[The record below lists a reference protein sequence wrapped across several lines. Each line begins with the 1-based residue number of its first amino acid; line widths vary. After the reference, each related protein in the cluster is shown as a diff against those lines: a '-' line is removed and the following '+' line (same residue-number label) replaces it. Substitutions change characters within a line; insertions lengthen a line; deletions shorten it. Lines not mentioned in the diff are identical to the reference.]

1 MNEDLFT
8 PEDRRVLAAYRNPAK
23 DMGRATRLSIQYL
36 VGAGVFIALAVAYD
50 EPLFAL
56 VTYGTFVVLSGS
68 L

>member
-1 MNEDLFT
+1 
-8 PEDRRVLAAYRNPAK
+8 
-23 DMGRATRLSIQYL
+23 MGRATRLSIQYL